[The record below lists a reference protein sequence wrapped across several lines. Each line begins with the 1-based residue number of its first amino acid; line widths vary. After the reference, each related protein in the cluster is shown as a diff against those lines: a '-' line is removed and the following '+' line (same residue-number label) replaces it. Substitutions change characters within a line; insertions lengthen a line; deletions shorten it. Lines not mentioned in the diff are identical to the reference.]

1 MHQEPQGGAAPGY
14 GPTQEL
20 HPSATGQ
27 PMPQQQPVDG
37 SYGQPQYAQPQVH
50 QQPVQPA
57 QPQEP
62 LAQQAARFAREH
74 LRTPETKE
82 FFKTSEFVLWGL
94 GVFVLLIAAGILDDR
109 LDAVRVWQFITLLS
123 AAYIVSRGIAKA
135 GVARG
140 EPRDSFTSY
149 GTGTGAEIARQV
161 ATPETKEFYKTSE
174 FLVWGLTTIGLMIA
188 AATVD
193 VLDANTLWRYLTW
206 LTAAYI
212 VSRGISKFGTRQ
224 DSHRST
230 GYTST
235 GYGNPGFAAGGDG
248 PGYQQTGAGMTHT
261 PTPGL

>member
-1 MHQEPQGGAAPGY
+1 MHQEPQGGGVPGY

-20 HPSATGQ
+20 HPSATDQ
-27 PMPQQQPVDG
+27 PVQPQQVQA
-37 SYGQPQYAQPQVH
+37 QYAQPQHPQTQYAQPPQVQPTP
-50 QQPVQPA
+50 QQP
-57 QPQEP
+57 
-62 LAQQAARFAREH
+62 LGQQAARFAREH

-123 AAYIVSRGIAKA
+123 SAYIVSRGIAKA

-140 EPRDSFTSY
+140 EPRDSYTQY
-149 GTGTGAEIARQV
+149 GTGAGAEIARQV

-174 FLVWGLTTIGLMIA
+174 FLVWALTTFGLMIA

-193 VLDANTLWRYLTW
+193 ALDANTLWRYLTW
-206 LTAAYI
+206 LTVAYI

-224 DSHRST
+224 DSYRPST
-230 GYTST
+230 YAST
-235 GYGNPGFAAGGDG
+235 YATQGSAVGGDG
-248 PGYQQTGAGMTHT
+248 PGYQQTGSGMSHT